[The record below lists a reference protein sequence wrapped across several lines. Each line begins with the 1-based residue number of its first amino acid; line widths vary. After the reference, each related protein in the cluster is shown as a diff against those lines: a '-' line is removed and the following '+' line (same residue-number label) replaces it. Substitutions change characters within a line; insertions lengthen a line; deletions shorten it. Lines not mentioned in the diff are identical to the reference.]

1 MMKINVLTNLL
12 ISIFL
17 EILVIYVNGIPE
29 DLNALIERGEQL
41 KTASSQIIKRHSDTT
56 HGSLLLQV
64 ITTELHNLEGT
75 LNQIKREFSNATKH
89 SIEMDQAEQS
99 LLTYSNVVDEELQ
112 FLNEVYSSLT
122 DANSTGNELIDY
134 GHRLVVEMETIIA
147 KHTDPNDA
155 NQIEIKILRL
165 HLNDIKEKIN
175 LVRDEQN
182 PNKLHQYE
190 KKLFDNERKMYKILV
205 RL

>member
-1 MMKINVLTNLL
+1 M
-12 ISIFL
+12 
-17 EILVIYVNGIPE
+17 NGIPE

-41 KTASSQIIKRHSDTT
+41 KTASFQIIKRHSDTT

-165 HLNDIKEKIN
+165 HLNDIKEQIN

-190 KKLFDNERKMYKILV
+190 KKLFDNECKMYKILV
-205 RL
+205 RLQNS